1 MNTRGSG
8 FQLVLLALLAI
19 APAMAVAQ
27 SAEAPPKQ
35 PAKAPPKQFLYLLH
49 LAPRTQVESAWSA
62 ADHAA
67 VDEHFKRL
75 QQAAAA
81 GKVILAGR
89 TDEPPDK
96 TFGIVIFEAESE
108 DAARKFME
116 DDPAVKAGVMTA
128 TLHPYAVALER
139 KH

>member
-1 MNTRGSG
+1 MSMRRSG
-8 FQLVLLALLAI
+8 LKLLWLVLLAI
-19 APAMAVAQ
+19 APAMAIAQ
-27 SAEAPPKQ
+27 PAEAPTT
-35 PAKAPPKQFLYLLH
+35 KQFLYLLR
-49 LAPRTQVESAWSA
+49 LAPRYQVDSAWSA

-75 QQAAAA
+75 QQAAAT

-89 TDEPPDK
+89 TSEAPDK
-96 TFGIVIFEAESE
+96 TFGIVVFEAESE

>member
-1 MNTRGSG
+1 MNRHASWLNAL
-8 FQLVLLALLAI
+8 QLGLLAVTPVMI
-19 APAMAVAQ
+19 AAQ
-27 SAEAPPKQ
+27 ETATA
-35 PAKAPPKQFLYLLH
+35 PKQFLYLLH
-49 LAPRTQVESAWSA
+49 VAPSKQVESAWTA
-62 ADHAA
+62 RDHAA

-75 QQAAAA
+75 QDATAA
-81 GKVILAGR
+81 GKVVLAGR
-89 TDEPPDK
+89 TNEPLDK

-128 TLHPYAVALER
+128 TLHPYGVALER